1 MTQGVSLRDLLVE
14 RERKE
19 TTMTNF
25 FIGFII
31 GFAGCVVGYY
41 LAKRF

>member
-14 RERKE
+14 RERRE
-19 TTMTNF
+19 AIMNSF

-31 GFAGCVVGYY
+31 GFTGCVIGYY